1 MAKFCSNCGAKLNE
15 EQAVCLECGVLIN
28 NTNKTNKHIVDF
40 KIIFIPIH
48 VKIKHPTIFIRTS
61 GNIFSNCPPIITAI
75 PVYITEKIKITIFDI
90 NGTFVLLIPYA
101 IPTDIVSKFKITH
114 KITIFIIILLHLTKK
129 CQPLHNMK

>member
-1 MAKFCSNCGAKLNE
+1 MNKKYLYPKECFLKGNNELMLKNQKVLNE
-15 EQAVCLECGVLIN
+15 
-28 NTNKTNKHIVDF
+28 
-40 KIIFIPIH
+40 
-48 VKIKHPTIFIRTS
+48 
-61 GNIFSNCPPIITAI
+61 
-75 PVYITEKIKITIFDI
+75 YITEKIKITIFDI